1 MANPFRKAAW
11 IWRQSLAQNDEFCD
25 FLTVFEAEGEGA
37 YTLSIAADS
46 NYTVW
51 INGEL
56 AAFGQYADY
65 PHYKVYD
72 KVDVTAFVR
81 KGENR
86 LAVTAWY
93 IGIDSSTYRRGEAGL
108 IYELADGQGNVLAAS
123 GAQTLSRLSP
133 EYVSGVGRLISPQLG
148 PTYHVDLRGR
158 DGFQAEGDA
167 GFAPSRA
174 VTDISTDF
182 HLRPNEKLILR
193 DRLPAAV
200 CRTGAFT
207 YPFEWDVSLGTH
219 AYNPAAAMQSALV
232 TSRVQGFLP
241 RLTGEDDAFVS
252 ELSVTEQEKSCHGV
266 YIIVDLGAE
275 TAGFLDFDI
284 EVPNDC
290 RMDVGFGEHLID
302 GVCRTAVR
310 GFSTDVELVAGRN
323 QYLHTFRRFGCR
335 YVQLFIHA
343 PSAKVRYAG
352 IRPTLYP
359 LVHKDFRCGNLL
371 RETIYRT
378 CQNTLQHCLH
388 EHYEDCPWREQALYT
403 LDSRNQML
411 CGYYAFGETRAPRAA
426 LELIA
431 HGQRKDGL
439 LMLCYP
445 AGADAPIPAFSCM
458 YFVQMEEYIRYTGD
472 TSLAVTYYD
481 LLESI
486 LATFESRMTD
496 EGVLENFYGPGPDG
510 RIEYWN
516 FYEWSDTMNG
526 HFNETVRRL
535 ESPLNAF
542 YSLALGAMEK
552 ICAAIGKTER
562 ASELSARRDAL
573 NAAIAAKFY
582 NPETRMFETIEGEG
596 GRYTVLTQA
605 LCLLCGAAKDVD
617 TEMILQA
624 LATNG
629 GRVGELDVVPNT
641 LSMNAFR
648 FDALLAVDCEK
659 YSPVILDEIDRDYLY
674 MLQNGATAFWETIQG
689 AADFGGAGS
698 LCHGWSALPVYYY
711 EILLGD
717 EKNVTR

>member
-1 MANPFRKAAW
+1 MTDQFFTKAQW
-11 IWRQSLAQNDEFCD
+11 IWRAEEAGRDEFCD
-25 FLTVFEAEGEGA
+25 FLDRVTVPAGEGR
-37 YTLSIAADS
+37 YYLTISSDS

-51 INGEL
+51 LGGQL

-65 PHYKVYD
+65 PHYKICDRVEITD
-72 KVDVTAFVR
+72 LLSS
-81 KGENR
+81 GEVR
-86 LAVTAWY
+86 LAATVWY
-93 IGIDSSTYRRGEAGL
+93 YGIDSSTYRRGEAGL
-108 IYELADGQGNVLAAS
+108 IYEITDEKGNVLAAS
-123 GAQTLSRLSP
+123 GAHTLSRLSP

-148 PTYHVDLRGR
+148 PTYHADLRCR
-158 DGFQAEGDA
+158 DGFQTGGGK
-167 GFAPSRA
+167 GFSPSRV
-174 VTDISTDF
+174 VTDISTEF
-182 HLRPNEKLILR
+182 HLRPNEKLILCN
-193 DRLPAAV
+193 RLPASV
-200 CRTGAFT
+200 CRTGAFAYT
-207 YPFEWDVSLGTH
+207 FAWDASLGTH
-219 AYNPAAAMQSALV
+219 AYNPAAAMQSACV
-232 TSRVQGFLP
+232 TSRPQGFLP
-241 RLTGEDDAFVS
+241 RLTGAADSPIVEISLA
-252 ELSVTEQEKSCHGV
+252 EHEKNCNGV
-266 YIIVDLGAE
+266 YVIVDLGAE
-275 TAGFLDFDI
+275 TAGFPDFDI
-284 EVPNDC
+284 EVPAAC
-290 RMDVGFGEHLID
+290 CMDVGFGEHLID
-302 GVCRTAVR
+302 GVCRTGVR
-310 GFSTDVELVAGRN
+310 GFSADVELAAGRN

-343 PSAKVRYAG
+343 PSAKIRYAG

-359 LVHKDFRCGNLL
+359 LHHKDFRCGNLL

-486 LATFESRMTD
+486 LATFGSRMTD

-510 RIEYWN
+510 KVEYWN
-516 FYEWSDTMNG
+516 FYEWSKTMDG
-526 HFNETVRRL
+526 RFCETERRL
-535 ESPLNAF
+535 ESPLNAV

-562 ASELSARRDAL
+562 ASELLARRDAL
-573 NAAIAAKFY
+573 NAAIARKFY
-582 NPETRMFETIEGEG
+582 NPETRMFETFEQRG
-596 GRYTVLTQA
+596 GRYTALTQA
-605 LCLLCGAAKDVD
+605 LCLLCGAARDVD
-617 TEMILQA
+617 TEVMLDA
-624 LATNG
+624 LASNG

-648 FDALLAVDCEK
+648 FDALLAVDREK
-659 YSPVILDEIDRDYLY
+659 YAPVILDEIDRDYLY
-674 MLQNGATAFWETIQG
+674 MLQNGATAFWETIHG

-711 EILLGD
+711 EILLGKD
-717 EKNVTR
+717 